1 MSEIN
6 GISEISEI
14 NVITGSSKINEISEI
29 TGINW
34 IIVKVARGMDL
45 ATIPILM
52 ESAGLAGLSEVM
64 K

>member
-45 ATIPILM
+45 ATITRLM
-52 ESAGLAGLSEVM
+52 KSAGLAGLSEVVE
-64 K
+64 